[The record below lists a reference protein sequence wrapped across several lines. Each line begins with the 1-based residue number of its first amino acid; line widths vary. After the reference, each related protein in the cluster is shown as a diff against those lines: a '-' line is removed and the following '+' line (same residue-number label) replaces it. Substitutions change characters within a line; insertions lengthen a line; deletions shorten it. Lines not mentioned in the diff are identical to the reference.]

1 MNNPEARTST
11 PKRVLIACNSR
22 GRLLDACLDFAAV
35 RTTVWGIV
43 SDRQSAS
50 LAVAEKHGLH
60 HFAARG
66 DDDERL
72 SDEIFA
78 LCAREKIGHIISTGY
93 TRIFRGKIVDA
104 FKGRM
109 LNSHFS
115 ILPAFPGR
123 RDSDWTTA
131 KHPPRSIFER
141 TLEFGARITGNT
153 IHLID
158 HTIDGGAPVM
168 QSSLVIPYGEDPG
181 YTRHRLF
188 IQECQCL
195 MQIIIWIASGRLFL
209 DCGRTPQI
217 KDAKF
222 DNPSFSP
229 ALEEAWIV
237 DFNPPNLSQT

>member
-1 MNNPEARTST
+1 MNDAQARSST
-11 PKRVLIACNSR
+11 PEPILIACNSR

-35 RTTVWGIV
+35 RGTVWGIV

-50 LAVAEKHGLH
+50 ISVAERHGLR
-60 HFAARG
+60 HFTAR
-66 DDDERL
+66 DDNDERL

-78 LCAREKIGHIISTGY
+78 LCTREKIGHLISTGY
-93 TRIFRGKIVDA
+93 TRIFKGKIIDA
-104 FKGRM
+104 YKGRM

-123 RDSDWTTA
+123 RNSDWTTA
-131 KHPPRSIFER
+131 KHAPRSIFER
-141 TLEFGARITGNT
+141 TVEFGARITGNT

-158 HTIDGGAPVM
+158 HTIDGGTPVM

-188 IQECQCL
+188 IQECQCM
-195 MQIIIWIASGRLFL
+195 MQIIIWIANGRLFL
-209 DCGRTPQI
+209 DRGKTPRI
-217 KDAKF
+217 MDAKF
-222 DNPSFSP
+222 DSPSFSP

-237 DFNPPNLSQT
+237 GFNPPYLPQT